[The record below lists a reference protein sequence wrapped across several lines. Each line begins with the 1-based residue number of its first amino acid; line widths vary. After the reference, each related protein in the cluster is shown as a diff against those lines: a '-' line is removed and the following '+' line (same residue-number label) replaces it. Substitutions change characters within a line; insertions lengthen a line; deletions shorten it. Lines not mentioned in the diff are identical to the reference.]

1 MAYCLLTS
9 AFLSQVLLASL
20 SYTLN
25 VTVSP
30 SPWALHHTGENASIW
45 CLVSQ
50 KRKQNSLLTVR
61 WVYSPR
67 PKNEQTIG
75 RITKHGNIQ
84 ISGNWSQKGD
94 IENER
99 PGRGYRLMLI
109 DLHPSDQG
117 SYICRVQEVAWH
129 RGRWSAVSNGTAS
142 TRLKVT
148 TFAVFEEKQIFTWA
162 LFQDLYLYA
171 VLICC
176 VGIFSLLTF
185 LLILLCQTIFKG
197 KHSKVKWECSEREFD
212 GDPFAS
218 NLLSSGPTKKKKMKK
233 KQEEIPPAVPIK
245 GPLIRLEGNSRRD
258 LLLPKLVEEG
268 LTYAELEIIKPIP
281 PIKESS
287 TGTVYAQILFENQE
301 KYLEKYL
308 EEKNPC
314 IRSQQVLEGKPL
326 KSGNWNLD

>member
-1 MAYCLLTS
+1 MAYCVLTS

-25 VTVSP
+25 ITVSP

-45 CLVSQ
+45 CSVSQ
-50 KRKQNSLLTVR
+50 RRKHNSLLTVR

-67 PKNEQTIG
+67 LKIEQTIG

-94 IENER
+94 IENEW

-117 SYICRVQEVAWH
+117 IYICRVQEVALY
-129 RGRWSAVSNGTAS
+129 RGRWSAISNGTAS

-148 TFAVFEEKQIFTWA
+148 AFAAFEEKQIFTWA

-185 LLILLCQTIFKG
+185 LLIILCQSIFKRTQ
-197 KHSKVKWECSEREFD
+197 SKVKWKCSEREFD
-212 GDPFAS
+212 GDPFVT
-218 NLLSSGPTKKKKMKK
+218 NPVSSGPPKKKKMKK
-233 KQEEIPPAVPIK
+233 KQEEIPPAIPIK
-245 GPLIRLEGNSRRD
+245 GPLISLEGNSRKD
-258 LLLPKLVEEG
+258 LLLPKLVEER
-268 LTYAELEIIKPIP
+268 LTYAELELIKPIP
-281 PIKESS
+281 PVKESS
-287 TGTVYAQILFENQE
+287 TGTIYAQILFEEQV
-301 KYLEKYL
+301 KYLTGENSCLQSK
-308 EEKNPC
+308 
-314 IRSQQVLEGKPL
+314 RVQEGKTL
-326 KSGNWNLD
+326 KV

>member
-1 MAYCLLTS
+1 MAFCLLTS
-9 AFLSQVLLASL
+9 AFLSQVLIARL

-45 CLVSQ
+45 CSVSQ
-50 KRKQNSLLTVR
+50 RRKQNSLLTVR

-67 PKNEQTIG
+67 LKNEQTIG
-75 RITKHGNIQ
+75 RITKYGDIQ

-94 IENER
+94 IENEHT
-99 PGRGYRLMLI
+99 GRGYRLMLI
-109 DLHPSDQG
+109 DLHPYDQG
-117 SYICRVQEVAWH
+117 IYICRVQEVAWH

-142 TRLKVT
+142 THLKVT
-148 TFAVFEEKQIFTWA
+148 AFAVFEEKQIFTWA

-197 KHSKVKWECSEREFD
+197 THSKVKWECSYERAID

-218 NLLSSGPTKKKKMKK
+218 NLLSYGPAKKKRRKK
-233 KQEEIPPAVPIK
+233 KQEEAPPAIPVK
-245 GPLIRLEGNSRRD
+245 GPLISLEGNSRKD
-258 LLLPKLVEEG
+258 LLLPRLVEEG
-268 LTYAELEIIKPIP
+268 LTYAELELIKPIP
-281 PIKESS
+281 PVKESS
-287 TGTVYAQILFENQE
+287 SSTVYAQILFEKQE
-301 KYLEKYL
+301 KCLTRQ
-308 EEKNPC
+308 NP
-314 IRSQQVLEGKPL
+314 SLQVNQVLERNNPKT
-326 KSGNWNLD
+326 